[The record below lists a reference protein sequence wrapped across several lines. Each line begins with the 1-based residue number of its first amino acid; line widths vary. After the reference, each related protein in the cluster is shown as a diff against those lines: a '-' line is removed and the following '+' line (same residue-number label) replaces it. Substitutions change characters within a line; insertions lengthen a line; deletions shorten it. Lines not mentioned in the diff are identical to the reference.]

1 MAVNFTEKS
10 ERLLQSR
17 RYTHDN
23 FTDSQEAFTS
33 TLDINANEV
42 YVDQGLIPYTN
53 LPFSGSGQSGSIY
66 SVNGQNVAQY
76 YYRWPLTRS
85 NLVSGSANEVWFV
98 LSPTGSSAGIGAQ
111 LIDPGQQTNFIS
123 PKYASSSLA
132 NATAE
137 DSPAGYVAK
146 VFVSNN
152 AAAPAAGDVVSAN
165 NYTFDYK
172 TGVLQF
178 LTNALAPTTAQYVYI
193 SAYQYKGRVLSD
205 NITNVSASIA
215 AISASVGGSGTG
227 SLQSRVTNLEQV
239 SASLN
244 TYTASIN
251 NKFTTLGSLTGSYAT
266 TGSNFFNGNQTITGS
281 LTVSGSFIVIGSS
294 SIQNISSST
303 LNIGTNLITVNTS
316 TPISRFG
323 GLAVIDSGSTNLSGS
338 ILFDSINNQW
348 IFQHQAVSGSSTT
361 SSIFITGPETLNNL
375 GSETNLTLNRIPKI
389 KNGAHLYDSNISD
402 DGITI
407 SLGSATV
414 VTGSVTASAFL
425 GSIAATNNVVS
436 SSSNTSTIIH
446 TITAGVVSAYA
457 VGGIVSG
464 SSQIDINSVTNFST
478 FSSSVST
485 NFSASAASVVSL
497 SSSVSA
503 SIYSLSA
510 SVGSG
515 NIGSSV
521 TQLNTFSASVLTQL
535 TTLGGVTSSFN
546 GHTASVNA
554 FTASILSET
563 GSIESRFATLASIT
577 SSYNQVTASLNAYT
591 SSAISQ
597 SLGYNAYTASAIS
610 QSLGFNAE
618 TASIEGRFTTLAS
631 VTQSYNAA
639 TASLNAAT
647 ASLYAFTASILSE
660 TGSIE
665 GRFTTLASVTASL
678 NQVTASLNTY
688 TASAISQS
696 LGFNAYTAS
705 AISQSLGFNAETASI
720 ENRFAT
726 LASVTSSFNTFTA
739 SILSETGSIE
749 GRFATLA
756 SVTSSFNTF
765 TSSAGIRLNNLET
778 TSASVNISVANINS
792 FTSSAIG
799 RLTNLESTSASV
811 NTSLANIN
819 NYTSS
824 LIGALQVVN
833 TNKLQTTSDLTIGG
847 NLYVNGTTTT
857 VNSTQVSLSSSV
869 IAVDAG
875 GGVNGGI
882 YVTDKI
888 GTTGTGSFLWDVTN
902 NYWIAGLSGS
912 EQRILTVGG
921 MNIVSGSSQIDV
933 TQTTNFTSFSSSVSS
948 SITALS
954 ASIGSGNISSSI
966 SQLNTFTASLSPTSN
981 VTFAGVTSSFNI
993 ATGSVSGSATSKR
1006 MAFRDTN
1013 GTLALVQQA
1022 TNVGDFVQW
1031 DGGSF
1036 IMSNVVDGGSF

>member
-1 MAVNFTEKS
+1 MAINFTEKS

-23 FTDSQEAFTS
+23 YTDSQEAFTS

-42 YVDQGLIPYTN
+42 YVDQGLIPYSN

-137 DSPAGYVAK
+137 DATPGYLAK

-152 AAAPAAGDVVSAN
+152 ASTPAAGDVVSSN

-178 LTNALAPTTAQYVYI
+178 TTNAVAPTTAQYVYI
-193 SAYQYKGRVLSD
+193 TAYQYKGRLLSD
-205 NITNVSASIA
+205 SITNVSSSIA
-215 AISASVGGSGTG
+215 AISASIGGGGASG
-227 SLQSRVTNLEQV
+227 SLLTRVSNLEQV

-244 TYTASIN
+244 TFTASANSRLTNIES
-251 NKFTTLGSLTGSYAT
+251 KTGSYAT
-266 TGSNFFNGNQTITGS
+266 TGSNTFIGTQLVSGSMTITGN
-281 LTVSGSFIVIGSS
+281 LLVQGSS
-294 SIQNISSST
+294 SIQNISGSA
-303 LNIGTNLITVNTS
+303 LNIGTNVILLNTAAPTVRFAG
-316 TPISRFG
+316 IS
-323 GLAVIDSGSTNLSGS
+323 VQDSGSNAGVTGSLFWDSQRNGWIYQQTSGAS
-338 ILFDSINNQW
+338 Y
-348 IFQHQAVSGSSTT
+348 SGGMLIS
-361 SSIFITGPETLNNL
+361 GPENTGSL
-375 GSETNLTLNRIPKI
+375 GSEPGLAINYIQKAQYYDHLTQSVI
-389 KNGAHLYDSNISD
+389 YD
-402 DGITI
+402 DGVSVSIGNPL
-407 SLGSATV
+407 S
-414 VTGSVTASAFL
+414 VTGSVTATSFI
-425 GSIAATNNVVS
+425 GSISATNNVVS
-436 SSSNTSTIIH
+436 SSSNTATIIH
-446 TITAGVVSAYA
+446 NISSGVISTYAAGGV
-457 VGGIVSG
+457 VSG
-464 SSQIDINSVTNFST
+464 SSQIDINSVTNFSS

-485 NFSASAASVVSL
+485 NFSSSAASVTSL

-503 SIYSLSA
+503 SLYTLSA

-521 TQLNTFSASVLTQL
+521 SQLNSFSASVLTQL
-535 TTLGGVTSSFN
+535 GTLANVTSSYNTF
-546 GHTASVNA
+546 TASVNGHIA
-554 FTASILSET
+554 DINTKTGSFESKFSTLQSLTASYSS
-563 GSIESRFATLASIT
+563 SIGQI
-577 SSYNQVTASLNAYT
+577 
-591 SSAISQ
+591 
-597 SLGYNAYTASAIS
+597 
-610 QSLGFNAE
+610 NAE
-618 TASIEGRFTTLAS
+618 TASIENRFTILAS
-631 VTQSYNAA
+631 VTSSYN
-639 TASLNAAT
+639 T
-647 ASLYAFTASILSE
+647 FTASVLSE

-665 GRFTTLASVTASL
+665 GRFATLASVTASI

-720 ENRFAT
+720 EGRFT
-726 LASVTSSFNTFTA
+726 ILASVTSSYNAFTA
-739 SILSETGSIE
+739 SVLSETGSIE

-756 SVTSSFNTF
+756 NVTSSYNTF
-765 TSSAGIRLNNLET
+765 TSSANSRLTNLET
-778 TSASVNISVANINS
+778 TSASANISFANLNT
-792 FTSSAIG
+792 FTSSANV
-799 RLTNLESTSASV
+799 RLNNLESTSASV
-811 NTSLANIN
+811 NISLANIN
-819 NYTSS
+819 SYTSS
-824 LIGALQVVN
+824 LIAALQVVN
-833 TNKLQTTSDLTIGG
+833 TNKLQTTSDLTVNG

-857 VNSTQVSLSSSV
+857 VNSTQVQLSSSV
-869 IAVDAG
+869 ISVDAG

-882 YVTDKI
+882 WVTDKI

-933 TQTTNFTSFSSSVSS
+933 TQTTNFSTYSGSVSAS
-948 SITALS
+948 LSALS
-954 ASIGSGNISSSI
+954 ASVGSGNVGQSI
-966 SQLNTFTASLSPTSN
+966 TQLNAFTASLSTTSS
-981 VTFAGVTSSFNI
+981 VTFAALTASLNIPSS
-993 ATGSVSGSATSKR
+993 SVSGSSTSKR
-1006 MAFRDTN
+1006 MAFRDIN
-1013 GTLALVQQA
+1013 GTIGLVA
-1022 TNVGDFVQW
+1022 APTNVGDFVQW

-1036 IMSNVVDGGSF
+1036 VMSNIVDGGSF

>member
-1 MAVNFTEKS
+1 MAINFTEKS

-23 FTDSQEAFTS
+23 YTDSQEAFTS

-42 YVDQGLIPYTN
+42 YVDQGLIPYSN

-137 DSPAGYVAK
+137 DATPGYLAK

-152 AAAPAAGDVVSAN
+152 ASTPAAGDVVSSN

-178 LTNALAPTTAQYVYI
+178 TTNAVAPTTAQYVYI
-193 SAYQYKGRVLSD
+193 TAYQYKGRLLSD
-205 NITNVSASIA
+205 SITNVSSSIA
-215 AISASVGGSGTG
+215 AISASIGGGGASG
-227 SLQSRVTNLEQV
+227 SLLTRVSNLEQV

-244 TYTASIN
+244 TFTASANSRLTNIES
-251 NKFTTLGSLTGSYAT
+251 KTGSYAT
-266 TGSNFFNGNQTITGS
+266 TGSNTFIGTQLVSGSMTITGN
-281 LTVSGSFIVIGSS
+281 LLVQGSS
-294 SIQNISSST
+294 SIQNISGSA
-303 LNIGTNLITVNTS
+303 LNIGTNVILLNTAAPTVRFAG
-316 TPISRFG
+316 IS
-323 GLAVIDSGSTNLSGS
+323 VQDSGSNAGVTGSLFWDSQRNGWIYQQTSGAS
-338 ILFDSINNQW
+338 Y
-348 IFQHQAVSGSSTT
+348 SGGMLIS
-361 SSIFITGPETLNNL
+361 GPENTGSL
-375 GSETNLTLNRIPKI
+375 GSEPGLAINYIQKAQYYDHLTQSVI
-389 KNGAHLYDSNISD
+389 YD
-402 DGITI
+402 DGVSVSIGNPL
-407 SLGSATV
+407 S
-414 VTGSVTASAFL
+414 VTGSVTATSFI
-425 GSIAATNNVVS
+425 GSISATNNVVS
-436 SSSNTSTIIH
+436 SSSNTATIIH
-446 TITAGVVSAYA
+446 NISSGVISTYAAGGV
-457 VGGIVSG
+457 VSG
-464 SSQIDINSVTNFST
+464 SSQIDINSVTNFSS

-485 NFSASAASVVSL
+485 NFSSSAASVTSL

-503 SIYSLSA
+503 SLYTLSA

-521 TQLNTFSASVLTQL
+521 SQLNSFSASVLTQL
-535 TTLGGVTSSFN
+535 GTLANVTSSYNTF
-546 GHTASVNA
+546 TASVNGHIA
-554 FTASILSET
+554 DINTKTGSFESKFSTLQSLTASYSS
-563 GSIESRFATLASIT
+563 SIGQI
-577 SSYNQVTASLNAYT
+577 
-591 SSAISQ
+591 
-597 SLGYNAYTASAIS
+597 
-610 QSLGFNAE
+610 NAE
-618 TASIEGRFTTLAS
+618 TASIENRFTILAS
-631 VTQSYNAA
+631 VTSSYN
-639 TASLNAAT
+639 T
-647 ASLYAFTASILSE
+647 FTASVLSE

-665 GRFTTLASVTASL
+665 GRFATLANVTSSYNTFTASVNTQLSAIGTETASIEGRFATLASVTASI

-720 ENRFAT
+720 EGRFT
-726 LASVTSSFNTFTA
+726 ILASVTSSYNAFTA
-739 SILSETGSIE
+739 SVLSETGSIE

-756 SVTSSFNTF
+756 NVTSSYNTF
-765 TSSAGIRLNNLET
+765 TSSANSRLTNLET
-778 TSASVNISVANINS
+778 TSASANISFANLNT
-792 FTSSAIG
+792 FTSSANV
-799 RLTNLESTSASV
+799 RLNNLESTSASV
-811 NTSLANIN
+811 NISLANIN
-819 NYTSS
+819 SYTSS
-824 LIGALQVVN
+824 LIAALQVVN
-833 TNKLQTTSDLTIGG
+833 TNKLQTTSDLTVNG

-857 VNSTQVSLSSSV
+857 VNSTQVQLSSSV
-869 IAVDAG
+869 ISVDAG

-882 YVTDKI
+882 WVTDKI

-933 TQTTNFTSFSSSVSS
+933 TQTTNFSTYSGSVSAS
-948 SITALS
+948 LSALS
-954 ASIGSGNISSSI
+954 ASVGSGNVGQSI
-966 SQLNTFTASLSPTSN
+966 TQLNAFTASLSTTSS
-981 VTFAGVTSSFNI
+981 VTFAALTASLNIPSS
-993 ATGSVSGSATSKR
+993 SVSGSSTSKR
-1006 MAFRDTN
+1006 MAFRDIN
-1013 GTLALVQQA
+1013 GTIGLVA
-1022 TNVGDFVQW
+1022 APTNVGDFVQW

-1036 IMSNVVDGGSF
+1036 VMSNIVDGGSF